1 MIERSNEFESL
12 SPRQKAYFLD
22 LESFLSINTQ
32 GAPSNQSLTAL
43 KQALSCGTA
52 GRSFIYPSGRY
63 ALVGR
68 LTDVLHQVASL
79 FRD

>member
-43 KQALSCGTA
+43 KQGAFLRHSRQVVYLSERWLCPSRATNRRLA
-52 GRSFIYPSGRY
+52 PSRFIVP
-63 ALVGR
+63 
-68 LTDVLHQVASL
+68 
-79 FRD
+79 